1 MLVNGRQYHTYVV
14 VRKLSSKLSGDLAK
28 SNIAA
33 YDGFVELPVKDI
45 DCLEQAR
52 EDPYYE
58 EVVAPD
64 EEKFFDTQRC

>member
-1 MLVNGRQYHTYVV
+1 MLVNGWQYHTYVA
-14 VRKLSSKLSGDLAK
+14 VRKLLGELSGDLAK
-28 SNIAA
+28 LNIAA

-45 DCLEQAR
+45 DSLEQAR

-64 EEKFFDTQRC
+64 EEKFFDMQRC